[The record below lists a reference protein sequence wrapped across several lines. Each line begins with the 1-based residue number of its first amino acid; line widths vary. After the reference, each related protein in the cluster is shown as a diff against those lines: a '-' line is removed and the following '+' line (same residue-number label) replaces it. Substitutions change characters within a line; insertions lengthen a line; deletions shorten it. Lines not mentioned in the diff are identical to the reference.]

1 MVQIQ
6 SQNVD
11 INSNHSLVHGNTNTS
26 NNGSGQIAGSK
37 AQALDPQALA
47 ANGAEEFTQMANG
60 KKKPL
65 SSRKKGLS
73 QLNKKI
79 LNPATAAL
87 LAKSKDFEKLRDK
100 DKIKRFIRAALKGK
114 NGSNQGDR
122 HGADIL
128 AAAEAEFGDVTFQ
141 YIALAV
147 TADALNDSDFLSELE
162 IPDTDIAALKSD
174 LSEAKNGLYERD
186 KTQINAHLN
195 IRETASSYQTQLKDT
210 DDQVQFYYS
219 VIKDYNNKLSSAY
232 QSVIKSYPG
241 DEFSAAVEF
250 TRQALTVD
258 LKADTSSLG
267 EVELQLILKDILVLN
282 VLENTHASCN
292 NTAKNISSWHDTAH
306 AHDKGPLIL
315 TSILELHENQTKGLR
330 EVSKLKVKLGIKN
343 SNAYFRVLN
352 SIQEIIDQL
361 PDKVFESNREK
372 QSLKDR
378 FQKFYDQEVE
388 KEDT

>member
-37 AQALDPQALA
+37 AQTLDPQALA

-114 NGSNQGDR
+114 KGSNQGDR

-174 LSEAKNGLYERD
+174 LSEAKNGLYERE

-195 IRETASSYQTQLKDT
+195 IRDTASSYQTQLKDT

-330 EVSKLKVKLGIKN
+330 EVSNLKVKLGIKN
-343 SNAYFRVLN
+343 SNAHFRVLN

>member
-11 INSNHSLVHGNTNTS
+11 INSNHSLVHGNRNTS

-37 AQALDPQALA
+37 AQTLDPQALA

-174 LSEAKNGLYERD
+174 LSEAKNGLYERE

-195 IRETASSYQTQLKDT
+195 IRDTASSYQTQLKDT

-241 DEFSAAVEF
+241 EEFSAAVEF

-292 NTAKNISSWHDTAH
+292 NTAKNISSWHNTAH

-330 EVSKLKVKLGIKN
+330 EVSNLKVKLGIKN
-343 SNAYFRVLN
+343 SDAHFRVLN

-372 QSLKDR
+372 QSLKER